1 MGKTKKNPVT
11 QERLKE
17 LFDFKEDGLYWKV
30 ARQGV
35 TKGKGADISDRGYKR
50 ITADGQLYLE
60 HRLIWLY
67 NYGEMPE
74 FIDHID
80 GNTSNNS
87 LDNLRVATHSEN
99 CRNRRM
105 NSNNTTGVKGVH
117 YVKSRDKWKAQ
128 LWFNGKEQYL
138 GIFDSLDKA
147 KKTINEARENQHKQF
162 ANYGV

>member
-1 MGKTKKNPVT
+1 
-11 QERLKE
+11 
-17 LFDFKEDGLYWKV
+17 
-30 ARQGV
+30 
-35 TKGKGADISDRGYKR
+35 
-50 ITADGQLYLE
+50 
-60 HRLIWLY
+60 
-67 NYGEMPE
+67 MPE